1 MDGICQR
8 CQFDR
13 FLSEKGES
21 MILGNEASVGKSRTQ
36 EYGRVV
42 PKKTGRAVSWSGK
55 LGTGLRVSC
64 LVKSEW

>member
-1 MDGICQR
+1 
-8 CQFDR
+8 
-13 FLSEKGES
+13 